1 MNDQVSEKDISKTT
15 ISPEVLHKI
24 TRLTTLS
31 VQGVSRMASVKNSLA
46 QVFAQENA
54 QGTKVLIKDDKV
66 YADVYVVL
74 FSDMNVRDIS
84 REIQERV
91 SRAITEM
98 VGLAVGGVN
107 IHIMDIDFHA

>member
-1 MNDQVSEKDISKTT
+1 MNDQVSENDISNTT

-31 VQGVSRMASVKNSLA
+31 VQGVSRLASVNKCLA

-54 QGTKVLIKDDKV
+54 QGAKVLVKDDIV
-66 YADVYVVL
+66 YVDVYVVL

>member
-1 MNDQVSEKDISKTT
+1 
-15 ISPEVLHKI
+15 
-24 TRLTTLS
+24 
-31 VQGVSRMASVKNSLA
+31 
-46 QVFAQENA
+46 
-54 QGTKVLIKDDKV
+54 
-66 YADVYVVL
+66 
-74 FSDMNVRDIS
+74 MNVRDIS